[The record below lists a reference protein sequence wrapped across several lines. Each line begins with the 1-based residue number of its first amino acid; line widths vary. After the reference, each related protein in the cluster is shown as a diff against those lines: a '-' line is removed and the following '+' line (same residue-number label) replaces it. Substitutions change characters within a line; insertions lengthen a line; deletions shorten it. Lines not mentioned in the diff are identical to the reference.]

1 MVYAVVTG
9 GGTSGHVIP
18 AIAICELLVEAGH
31 PVSEIR
37 YVGSRRGVER
47 ELMQSTQIASEYLPI
62 SGLQRSWNFQGV
74 ARNALLP
81 WRLLRSRILAR
92 GLIKLWSPSVVVSV
106 GGYASEPMS
115 RAALAA
121 SVPLVCVSYDRI
133 PGLATRRQAKQ
144 AAISAVAFEGSDLP
158 RSILTG
164 APVRKQLRGLAV
176 LTSRESSRS
185 ALGISP
191 QASMVVVMG
200 GSLGSGVLNA
210 MVADLLRS
218 LTGTQS
224 VVYHICGE
232 RFMRD
237 SMPHVPTGVQY
248 VRVGY
253 EDRMADVYSALDVL
267 VSRAG
272 ASSVAEIAT
281 VGVAAVLIPWPDAA
295 DGHQELNARWLTDAG
310 AGILMDD
317 AACVDG
323 RAVAEVTQ
331 LLADRDRVSVM
342 ARTAYQLGALH
353 RSSALVDAIEGAAL
367 STVARGTMDH

>member
-31 PVSEIR
+31 PVSDIR

-47 ELMQSTQIASEYLPI
+47 ELMSSSDVASEFLPI
-62 SGLQRSWNFQGV
+62 SGLQRSLSFQGLG
-74 ARNALLP
+74 RNALLP
-81 WRLLRSRILAR
+81 WRLLRSRVLAR
-92 GLIKLWSPSVVVSV
+92 GLIKMWRPSVVVSV

-121 SVPLVCVSYDRI
+121 NVPLVCVSYDRI
-133 PGLATRRQAKQ
+133 PGLATRRQAKL
-144 AAISAVAFEGSDLP
+144 AAISAVAFEGSSLP
-158 RSILTG
+158 RSVLTG
-164 APVRKQLRGLAV
+164 APVRKQIRRLDISASRG
-176 LTSRESSRS
+176 SSRA
-185 ALGISP
+185 ALGI
-191 QASMVVVMG
+191 ASDAHMVVVMG

-210 MVADLLRS
+210 MVANLLIGLS
-218 LTGTQS
+218 GTTS
-224 VVYHICGE
+224 VVYHICGQRFE
-232 RFMRD
+232 RD
-237 SMPHVPTGVQY
+237 PMPHVPAGVQY
-248 VRVGY
+248 IRVGY

-281 VGVAAVLIPWPDAA
+281 VGVAAVLVPWPDAA

-317 AACVDG
+317 AACIDG

-331 LLADRDRVSVM
+331 LLVNTQRLSELAHS
-342 ARTAYQLGALH
+342 AYELGALH
-353 RSSALVDAIEGAAL
+353 RSNALVKAIEGAARA
-367 STVARGTMDH
+367 TVARGTMDD

>member
-31 PVSEIR
+31 PVSDIR

-47 ELMQSTQIASEYLPI
+47 ELMQSTQIEAEYLPI
-62 SGLQRSWNFQGV
+62 SGLQRSWNFQGLG
-74 ARNALLP
+74 RNALLP
-81 WRLLRSRILAR
+81 WRLLRSRVLAR
-92 GLIKLWSPSVVVSV
+92 GLIKMWSPSVVVSV

-121 SVPLVCVSYDRI
+121 NVPLVCVSYDRI
-133 PGLATRRQAKQ
+133 PGLATRRQAKL
-144 AAISAVAFEGSDLP
+144 AAISAVAFEGSSLP
-158 RSILTG
+158 RSVLTG
-164 APVRKQLRGLAV
+164 APVRKQIRRLDISASRG
-176 LTSRESSRS
+176 SSRA
-185 ALGISP
+185 ALGI
-191 QASMVVVMG
+191 ASDAHMVVVMG

-210 MVADLLRS
+210 MVANLLIGLS
-218 LTGTQS
+218 GTTS
-224 VVYHICGE
+224 VVYHICGQRFE
-232 RFMRD
+232 RD
-237 SMPHVPTGVQY
+237 PMPHVPAGVQY
-248 VRVGY
+248 IRVGY

-281 VGVAAVLIPWPDAA
+281 VGVAAVLVPWPDAA

-317 AACVDG
+317 AACIDG

-331 LLADRDRVSVM
+331 LLANTQRLSEL
-342 ARTAYQLGALH
+342 AHSAYELGALH
-353 RSSALVDAIEGAAL
+353 RSNALVKAIEGAARA
-367 STVARGTMDH
+367 TVARGTLDD

>member
-18 AIAICELLVEAGH
+18 AIAICELLIEAGH
-31 PVSEIR
+31 PVSDIR

-47 ELMQSTQIASEYLPI
+47 ELMQPTQIAAEYLPI
-62 SGLQRSWNFQGV
+62 SGLQRTWSFRGIG
-74 ARNALLP
+74 RNLLLP
-81 WRLLRSRILAR
+81 WRLLHSRVLAR
-92 GLIKLWSPSVVVSV
+92 GLLKKWSPSVVISV

-121 SVPLVCVSYDRI
+121 DVPLVCVSYDRI
-133 PGLATRRQAKQ
+133 PGLATRRQAKL
-144 AAISAVAFEGSDLP
+144 ATISAVAFEGSSLP
-158 RSILTG
+158 RSVLTG
-164 APVRKQLRGLAV
+164 APVRKELRLLEVSA
-176 LTSRESSRS
+176 SRGSSRT
-185 ALGISP
+185 ALGV
-191 QASMVVVMG
+191 ASDARMVVVMG

-210 MVADLLRS
+210 MVTDLLIG
-218 LTGTQS
+218 LAGTQS

-232 RFMRD
+232 RFVRD
-237 SMPHVPTGVQY
+237 PMPHVPAGVQY

-281 VGVAAVLIPWPDAA
+281 VGVAAVLVPWPDAA
-295 DGHQELNARWLTDAG
+295 DGHQELNARWLTDFG
-310 AGILMDD
+310 AGILVDD
-317 AACVDG
+317 AACSDG

-331 LLADRDRVSVM
+331 LLANTQRISEF
-342 ARTAYQLGALH
+342 ARSAYELGTLH
-353 RSSALVDAIEGAAL
+353 RSNALMEAIEGAARV
-367 STVARGTMDH
+367 TVARGTMDD

>member
-31 PVSEIR
+31 PISDIR

-47 ELMQSTQIASEYLPI
+47 ELMQSTQISSEYLPI

-81 WRLLRSRILAR
+81 WRLLWSRILAR
-92 GLIKLWSPSVVVSV
+92 GLVKLWSPSVVVSV
-106 GGYASEPMS
+106 GGYASEPMA

-121 SVPLVCVSYDRI
+121 DVPLVCVSYDRI

-144 AAISAVAFEGSDLP
+144 AAISAVSFEGSDLP

-176 LTSRESSRS
+176 STSRESSRS
-185 ALGISP
+185 ALGIRSD
-191 QASMVVVMG
+191 ARMVVVMG
-200 GSLGSGVLNA
+200 GSLGSGVLNG
-210 MVADLLRS
+210 MVVDLLRS
-218 LTGTQS
+218 LAGTQS
-224 VVYHICGE
+224 VVYHICGQRFE
-232 RFMRD
+232 RD
-237 SMPHVPTGVQY
+237 PMPHIPAGVQY

-281 VGVAAVLIPWPDAA
+281 VGVAAILVPWPDAA

-317 AACVDG
+317 GACVDG

-331 LLADRDRVSVM
+331 LLADPDRVSVM
-342 ARTAYQLGALH
+342 AHTAYQLGALH
-353 RSSALVDAIEGAAL
+353 RSSALVDAIEGAVLA
-367 STVARGTMDH
+367 TVARGTMDH

>member
-92 GLIKLWSPSVVVSV
+92 GLVKLWSPSVVVSV

-121 SVPLVCVSYDRI
+121 RVPLVCVSYDRI

-164 APVRKQLRGLAV
+164 APVRKQLRALAV

-191 QASMVVVMG
+191 QAPMVVVMG

-237 SMPHVPTGVQY
+237 PMPHVPAGVQY

-281 VGVAAVLIPWPDAA
+281 VGVAAVLVPWPDAA

>member
-18 AIAICELLVEAGH
+18 AIAICELLIEAGH
-31 PVSEIR
+31 PISDIR
-37 YVGSRRGVER
+37 YVGSRRGVEQ
-47 ELMQSTQIASEYLPI
+47 ELMQLTEITSEYLPI
-62 SGLQRSWNFQGV
+62 SGLQRSWNFQGIS
-74 ARNALLP
+74 RNAVLP
-81 WRLLRSRILAR
+81 WRLLRSRVLAR
-92 GLIKLWSPSVVVSV
+92 GLIKSWRPSVVISV

-121 SVPLVCVSYDRI
+121 DVPLVCVSYDRV
-133 PGLATRRQAKQ
+133 PGLATRHQAKH

-158 RSILTG
+158 RSVLTG
-164 APVRKQLRGLAV
+164 APVRKELRGLDIS
-176 LTSRESSRS
+176 TSRESSRS
-185 ALGISP
+185 SLGISP
-191 QASMVVVMG
+191 HARMVVVMG

-218 LTGTQS
+218 LAETQS
-224 VVYHICGE
+224 VVYHICGQ
-232 RFMRD
+232 RFVRD
-237 SMPHVPTGVQY
+237 PMPHVPAGVQY

-281 VGVAAVLIPWPDAA
+281 VGVAAVLFPWPDAA
-295 DGHQELNARWLTDAG
+295 DGHQEMNARWLTDAE

-331 LLADRDRVSVM
+331 LLADRDRVSAM

-353 RSSALVDAIEGAAL
+353 RSSALVDAIEGAARA
-367 STVARGTMDH
+367 TVARGTMDD

>member
-237 SMPHVPTGVQY
+237 SMPHIPAGVQY

-331 LLADRDRVSVM
+331 LLADPDRVSVM
-342 ARTAYQLGALH
+342 ARTAYRLGALH

-367 STVARGTMDH
+367 ATVARGTMDH